1 VSAPEYDLI
10 VIGGGV
16 NGAGIARDAAQRGLK
31 VVLFEQ
37 KDPGA
42 GTSGASS
49 GMIHGGV
56 RYLEKDRDVTRHSCE
71 DSGFIQAMAPHLLF
85 RIPFIF
91 PVSKWTK
98 KARTLLELAF
108 VFFQA
113 YDQFQPLK
121 RGKRACKLSREEA
134 FLLEPGLHPDTVG
147 AVTTDEW
154 AVNVFRL
161 CVLTLLDAQAHGAQ
175 IHLRHKVDRF
185 LKDETGRVRGVQVRD
200 LQTGFVREVHARL
213 TFNATGPWAGTL
225 ARQAGATV
233 PLRPGKGIH
242 LVYDRRFV
250 NYAIIAQAVD
260 GREVFLE
267 PYGQETWIGTT
278 DDDYYGDPA
287 DVQATYDEVAYL
299 IQAIETVYP
308 RIGDFRLVRAF
319 AGVRPTLSKYGPMES
334 DLSRAHKVFDHE
346 SEGVPGLMSMGGG
359 KLAAYRFMAEE
370 ATHLIAKKLGNDA
383 KCRTASTFLPGGEE
397 TPSPDEIAAQAGID
411 RYAAARMVHRH
422 GSVARRI
429 VERIRKN
436 PLERR
441 ILCVCEPVTEAEAR
455 HCIEEEWVTTL
466 EDLRRRT
473 TCGGGA
479 CQGARCARRASWLL
493 AMYQG
498 GGQALAQAHL
508 ERFVAARW
516 REQAPVLKHQGLPQL
531 DLTRWA
537 LRREDR

>member
-1 VSAPEYDLI
+1 MSEYDLI

-31 VVLFEQ
+31 VVVFEQ

-49 GMIHGGV
+49 GMIHGGI

-85 RIPFIF
+85 RIPFLF
-91 PVSKWTK
+91 PVTAWTR
-98 KARTLLELAF
+98 KAKTLLELAF
-108 VFFQA
+108 VLFQT

-121 RGKRACKLSREEA
+121 RGKRSAKLTRDEA
-134 FLLEPGLHPDTVG
+134 FQLEPGLAPDIVG

-161 CVLTLLDAQAHGAQ
+161 CILTLLDAQAHGAEIQ
-175 IHLRHKVDRF
+175 LRHKVERF
-185 LKDETGRVRGVQVRD
+185 LKDAHGRVIGVEVRD
-200 LQTGFVREVHARL
+200 LKTGFTREVRGRVV
-213 TFNATGPWAGTL
+213 FNATGPWAGTL
-225 ARQAGATV
+225 AKQAGAKV

-250 NYAIIAQAVD
+250 NYAIIASAVD

-287 DVQATYDEVAYL
+287 EVQAHHDEVAYL
-299 IQAIETVYP
+299 IQAVETVFP
-308 RIGDFRLVRAF
+308 RIRDYRLVRAF
-319 AGVRPTLSKYGPMES
+319 AGVRPTLARYGPSES
-334 DLSRAHKVFDHE
+334 DLSRAHQVFDHE
-346 SEGVPGLMSMGGG
+346 AEGVPGLMSMGGG

-370 ATHLIAKKLGNDA
+370 ATDAIVRKLGLEA
-383 KCRTASTFLPGGEE
+383 KCQTHRTFLPGGEE
-397 TPSPDEIAAQAGID
+397 TPDPATLAAEAGID
-411 RYAAARMVHRH
+411 QYAAARMIHRH

-429 VERIRKN
+429 VERIRQN

-441 ILCVCEPVTEAEAR
+441 ILCVCEPVTEAEAK
-455 HCIEEEWVTTL
+455 HCIEHEWVSTL

-473 TCGGGA
+473 HCGAGP

-493 AMYQG
+493 AAWQG
-498 GGQALAQAHL
+498 GGEKLAEEHL
-508 ERFVAARW
+508 ERFVAARF
-516 REQAPVLKHQGLPQL
+516 REQAPVLKYQGLPQL
-531 DLTRWA
+531 ELTRWA
-537 LRREDR
+537 LRKGDR